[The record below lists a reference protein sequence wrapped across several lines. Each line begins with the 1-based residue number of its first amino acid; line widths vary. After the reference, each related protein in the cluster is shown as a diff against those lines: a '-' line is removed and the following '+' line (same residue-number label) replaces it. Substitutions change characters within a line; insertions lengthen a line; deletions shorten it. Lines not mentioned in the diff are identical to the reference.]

1 MAYTSDDLA
10 AKLVTD
16 AVGTLATAAAQ
27 PTNSIFTTSM
37 AYIPTGDG
45 PYLTLV
51 DTGGTGPL
59 STHDGMYP
67 RTSVQVVSRA
77 STAAAAKALALAAFA
92 SLCPAARVV
101 NTVINGTFY
110 LQITPVQSEPF
121 DIGQDQQRRL
131 RYAFNVMTLKRAA

>member
-37 AYIPTGDG
+37 AFLPAGDNA
-45 PYLTLV
+45 YLSLT
-51 DTGGTGPL
+51 DTGGTHPI
-59 STHDGMYP
+59 STHDSMYP
-67 RTSVQVVSRA
+67 RTNVQVVARA
-77 STAAAAKALALAAFA
+77 PTAAAAKALALAAFA
-92 SLCPAARVV
+92 SLCPPARVV
-101 NTVINGTFY
+101 NTTINGTFY
-110 LQITPVQSEPF
+110 LDITPVQSEPF